1 VIIIKKQNYPH
12 FDLQRHL
19 QISSQNTPS
28 SITISRVHQYTI
40 IGSLRSACSSSIP
53 PTQKSR
59 HFFDRRNLR
68 ERATV
73 PWLEEEEEE
82 GILPSFFLRRLPCA
96 RAPKPYR
103 PTSNLAH
110 WKPTRAFQ
118 RIAVQCMHA
127 YSHTRTYVRARA
139 TVCRTYIYS
148 IDMYIFYTTYVLNKN
163 VLP

>member
-1 VIIIKKQNYPH
+1 MIIIKNQNYPH

-40 IGSLRSACSSSIP
+40 IGSLRSACSSIP

-73 PWLEEEEEE
+73 PWLEEEE
-82 GILPSFFLRRLPCA
+82 GILPSFFLRRLRCA
-96 RAPKPYR
+96 RAPLNHIDLL
-103 PTSNLAH
+103 PTWLTGNL
-110 WKPTRAFQ
+110 RARFNVLQ
-118 RIAVQCMHA
+118 CSACMHT
-127 YSHTRTYVRARA
+127 HTHAPMCVRALPS
-139 TVCRTYIYS
+139 VELTYI
-148 IDMYIFYTTYVLNKN
+148 V
-163 VLP
+163 